1 MKAAMQNLLSLP
13 LFKGLASD
21 ELDTILGKVN
31 ALVKH
36 FEKSDYI
43 YLAGDAVE
51 SIGIVV
57 AGTVQMIKEDIMGD
71 KSIITTMG
79 SGSIFAENFLGHD
92 KQDEKTN
99 VSYFA
104 ASDSEVLMVPFGK
117 VLTDLSNNDPC
128 RNKLLTNMISIM
140 ASNNAQLIEKTEI
153 LCKKTLRGKI
163 MTYLEQEAKRN
174 GSTEFEIPFN
184 RTDMA
189 NYLDADRSALTREL
203 ARMKDCGL
211 IMHLY
216 YNKILLFYY
225 LTAKKPKP
233 CMVSAF
239 APFITN
245 FKNIVL
251 PGQHHFAFTIAIM

>member
-1 MKAAMQNLLSLP
+1 MKAAVQNLLSLP
-13 LFKGLASD
+13 LFKGLASEEVD
-21 ELDTILGKVN
+21 NILKKVN

-71 KSIITTMG
+71 KSIITTMT
-79 SGSIFAENFLGHD
+79 SGSIFAENFLGNN
-92 KQDEKTN
+92 KNDEKTN

-104 ASDSEVLMVPFGK
+104 ASDSEVLMVPFSK
-117 VLTDLSNNDPC
+117 VLNDIGNNDPGH
-128 RNKLLTNMISIM
+128 NKLLANMISIM

-163 MTYLEQEAKRN
+163 ITYLEQEAKRN
-174 GSTEFEIPFN
+174 GSNEFTIPFN

-203 ARMKDCGL
+203 SRMKESGL
-211 IMHLY
+211 IDFEKRDF
-216 YNKILLFYY
+216 KILKLE
-225 LTAKKPKP
+225 
-233 CMVSAF
+233 
-239 APFITN
+239 
-245 FKNIVL
+245 
-251 PGQHHFAFTIAIM
+251 

>member
-51 SIGIVV
+51 
-57 AGTVQMIKEDIMGD
+57 IMGD

-211 IMHLY
+211 IDFDKR
-216 YNKILLFYY
+216 NFKILKFE
-225 LTAKKPKP
+225 
-233 CMVSAF
+233 
-239 APFITN
+239 
-245 FKNIVL
+245 
-251 PGQHHFAFTIAIM
+251 